1 LCCKRNTVSD
11 SSAYEEEVE
20 EVEEEM
26 KKKIVALTTTASTV
40 AAKQD
45 RVLFF
50 FKANDI
56 RVTLVDATQSEQR
69 KQLLAVSGL
78 GPSYP
83 QFFIYNGDDDT
94 DGVVVIEYNS
104 NNTTFLGNYND
115 IVDMNDGGMITKEYL
130 GLVED
135 EKNTTTITTTTV
147 TREALPSDEDD
158 TGDAVTEQESKEEEE
173 RCCWGLIPIN
183 ILFKKPTSALKVD

>member
-1 LCCKRNTVSD
+1 
-11 SSAYEEEVE
+11 
-20 EVEEEM
+20 M

-56 RVTLVDATQSEQR
+56 QVTLVDATQSEQR

-83 QFFIYNGDDDT
+83 QFFIYNGDDNAH
-94 DGVVVIEYNS
+94 DGVVKIEYNS
-104 NNTTFLGNYND
+104 SNTTFLGNYND

-135 EKNTTTITTTTV
+135 EKNTKTTITTTTV

-158 TGDAVTEQESKEEEE
+158 TGDAVIEQESKEEEE

-183 ILFKKPTSALKVD
+183 RMFKKPTSALKVD